1 MGICT
6 KPLLGKLS
14 LAPCQGSSNSVSQ
27 IREGK
32 NGLDNYFFHPKL
44 SLKNCT
50 MYLQQ
55 DKDHIRG
62 KVTFIIDISHFET
75 GQYNDEVAYS

>member
-27 IREGK
+27 IGEGN
-32 NGLDNYFFHPKL
+32 NGLDDYSFHPKL

-55 DKDHIRG
+55 GKDHIRS

-75 GQYNDEVAYS
+75 GQYNDEVANS